1 MPKTRNIT
9 SRRRIESV
17 IFDVDGT
24 LVSNMKLI
32 VSSFNYAVEPFVGRR
47 YSPVEVYSMFGPT
60 LEQMIEEAVPPEKA
74 KHAVQRY
81 QAHYRRYF
89 HQYARPYSGIR
100 TLISGLRRAGIIV
113 GIFTGSDARMTQTTL
128 EKTGLRNMFSVV
140 VTADD
145 VVEPKPD
152 PEGIVRAI
160 DLMEAEVNKT
170 VYFGDEVHDIEAS
183 KRAGVLSAAALWGYG
198 DAEQL
203 RSHQPNFAF
212 NDANGA
218 LHQLT

>member
-1 MPKTRNIT
+1 MSKTGNIN

-32 VSSFNYAVEPFVGRR
+32 VNSFNYAVEAFLGRR

-60 LEQMIEEAVPPEKA
+60 LEQMIEEVVPPENA
-74 KHAVQRY
+74 RDAVKRY

-100 TLISGLRRAGIIV
+100 TLVSGLRRAGVNV
-113 GIFTGSDARMTQTTL
+113 GVFTGSDATMTQTTL
-128 EKTGLRNMFSVV
+128 EKTGLRNMFSVI
-140 VTADD
+140 VTAND
-145 VVEPKPD
+145 VLEPKPD
-152 PEGIVRAI
+152 PEGVVRAI
-160 DLMEAEVNKT
+160 AMMTTEANKT

-183 KRAGVLSAAALWGYG
+183 KRAGALSAAALWGFG
-198 DAEQL
+198 DARQL
-203 RSHQPNFAF
+203 RSHQPDFAF
-212 NDANGA
+212 NDPREA
-218 LHQLT
+218 LHELT